1 MYSVDPIT
9 NFRGSLGIKIKA
21 PLVVLAD
28 MYLLLPTLYMKHS
41 KFKVKHEIIIFFI
54 KLVRDYQEN
63 MIHNSYYVN

>member
-1 MYSVDPIT
+1 MYSIDPIT
-9 NFRGSLGIKIKA
+9 NFWGSLGIKIKA

-54 KLVRDYQEN
+54 KIEIDF
-63 MIHNSYYVN
+63 